1 MFRRLSQ
8 LLRWALGGAL
18 LSCGGD
24 ASGPPPP
31 ISVTPPPI
39 SVTPPAVSSVSL
51 APASLLLG
59 VGRSVPINVQRF
71 DSHGVLLEARPTT
84 FTSSANAVVTV
95 SPEGLLTGQSAG
107 PATISVSCEGIVATL
122 PVIVTATTAVNIVAD
137 IINPFQDKVATDL
150 VAALRGEGDSL
161 ASAPL
166 GSGSQLTVAGSIGL
180 PPVVDIVVGS
190 SSNQLTLPSL
200 GRFPMDQLPTSVTVI
215 TIPASSSVTSGKW
228 ANVSSELSMVRAFT
242 PVCNTLN
249 LNCSGF
255 FRSDF
260 RYGVKA
266 WAPSAFPIPVM
277 IDRGRSPAPISDA
290 DSVAIWSG
298 LHDMEQAFGRTLFAP
313 APFDPAL
320 SFPGYGAISVAVDG
334 SITGAG
340 EAGWGENEDHEIVE
354 AHITFKDARAIA
366 DKALIAHEFMHAL
379 GFGHTCQWPSVMGVG
394 GQGCARVEI
403 TATDVVYANVARLVH
418 DTEYILRAGAELLPS
433 NLLSLGAAA
442 DGEALRKPRLGL
454 SWVSANVQSPPVR
467 RTDRDSPFTSLHL
480 PGFAGGSWA
489 Y

>member
-8 LLRWALGGAL
+8 LVRWALGGAL

-31 ISVTPPPI
+31 ISVA
-39 SVTPPAVSSVSL
+39 PPAVSSVSL

-107 PATISVSCEGIVATL
+107 PATISVSCEGVVATL

-161 ASAPL
+161 ASAPR

-180 PPVVDIVVGS
+180 PPVVGIVVGS
-190 SSNQLTLPSL
+190 SSNQLTLPSVAH
-200 GRFPMDQLPTSVTVI
+200 FPIGELPTSVTVI
-215 TIPASSSVTSGKW
+215 AIPVSSSVTSGKW
-228 ANVSSELSMVRAFT
+228 ANVSSELSMVSAFAR
-242 PVCNTLN
+242 VCNTID
-249 LNCSGF
+249 LNCGGF
-255 FRSDF
+255 FPSHF
-260 RYGVKA
+260 RYGVIA

-298 LHDMEQAFGRTLFAP
+298 LHEMEQAFGRTLFAP
-313 APFDPAL
+313 APFDATSSL
-320 SFPGYGAISVAVDG
+320 DGNIVWGAITVAVDG
-334 SITGAG
+334 SITAAG
-340 EAGWGENEDHEIVE
+340 EAGWGWGENHEIVA

-366 DKALIAHEFMHAL
+366 DKGLIEHEFMHAL